1 MGSEIKASKYW
12 KEESEKMCRMC
23 GEQEEDI
30 VHILEKCRETG
41 RKAEN
46 WIVQIQS
53 GRRTLA
59 RLKKILWMRKEKG
72 KEIEIVAG
80 YEER

>member
-53 GRRTLA
+53 GRRTS
-59 RLKKILWMRKEKG
+59 KIEKNIVDEKRKRKG
-72 KEIEIVAG
+72 N
-80 YEER
+80 